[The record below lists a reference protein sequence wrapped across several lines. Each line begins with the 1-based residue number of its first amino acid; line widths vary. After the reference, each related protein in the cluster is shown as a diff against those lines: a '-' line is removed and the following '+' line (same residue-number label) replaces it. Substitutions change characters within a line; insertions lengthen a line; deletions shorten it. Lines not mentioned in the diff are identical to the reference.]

1 MCAAAPAWAVRGRE
15 LLLCQVLKQRRQGAV
30 EDRRHIAIGD
40 LMAQE
45 RLGEAELLVRLGAR
59 RELHLVALQRKR
71 GDSSGTGRGG
81 GNGRRGQ
88 EEGST
93 RCASAQFSLGRR
105 TGQLKDG
112 PLSGLAP

>member
-1 MCAAAPAWAVRGRE
+1 MCAAALAWTVRGRE
-15 LLLCQVLKQRRQGAV
+15 FLLCQVLKQHRQGPI
-30 EDRRHIAIGD
+30 EDHRHIAVGD

-45 RLGEAELLVRLGAR
+45 RLGQAELLVRLGAR

-81 GNGRRGQ
+81 GNERRGQ

-93 RCASAQFSLGRR
+93 RGASAQFSLGRR
-105 TGQLKDG
+105 TGQLK
-112 PLSGLAP
+112 A